1 MPLLRI
7 HAATYTEGGEMST
20 RFVSVLVICSSIF
33 SCGGSVPTPS
43 EPPDDLTGFE
53 YAGNLVEK
61 RLWHTAT
68 LLNDGRLLIAGGAA
82 TDSPGY
88 VPMSMFHASTEL
100 FDPETQTSSAAR
112 SLSVARTR
120 DMGILLQ
127 DGRVVILGAHL
138 APVEIYD
145 PQSGRFSAHD
155 ATLGDISTAALLPD
169 GSILTYCALGVAIFD
184 PDTGNFT
191 SISGLDGRRGGHT
204 ATMLLD
210 GRILIVGGGNS
221 EGLAKAAEIY
231 DPTSNAFTEVGE
243 LHTERR
249 GHKAVLLQDGTVLV
263 IGGSKGVP
271 DSTPEPVTAAEIYDP
286 ATGTFSP
293 AGTPGI
299 TPIWAAAVLRKGDVF
314 LIGGEDGNV
323 VLYDP
328 LSGAFA
334 PTGDSIGQGR
344 VFFSTTVLRDGRVLV
359 VGGLKDGEASD
370 HVLIYNP

>member
-1 MPLLRI
+1 
-7 HAATYTEGGEMST
+7 MST

-112 SLSVARTR
+112 SMSVARTR
-120 DMGILLQ
+120 DMAILLP
-127 DGRVVILGAHL
+127 DGRVAILGAHL

-155 ATLGDISTAALLPD
+155 ATLGDIGTATLLPN
-169 GSILTYCALGVAIFD
+169 GKILTYCVLGVAIFD
-184 PDTGNFT
+184 PDTGDF
-191 SISGLDGRRGGHT
+191 SRFSGAIASRGGHT
-204 ATMLLD
+204 ATLLQD

-221 EGLAKAAEIY
+221 EGLAKAADIY

-263 IGGSKGVP
+263 IGGSKG
-271 DSTPEPVTAAEIYDP
+271 DLSSPEPVTEAELYDP
-286 ATGTFSP
+286 AEGTFSS

-299 TPIWAAAVLRKGDVF
+299 TPIWAAAVLRTGKVF
-314 LIGGEDGNV
+314 LIGGQDGNV
-323 VLYDP
+323 VLFDP
-328 LSGAFA
+328 ATEAFV
-334 PTGDSIGQGR
+334 PTGDSIGPNRQ
-344 VFFSTTVLRDGRVLV
+344 FYTTTVLPDSRVLIA
-359 VGGLKDGEASD
+359 GGMKDGEATD

>member
-1 MPLLRI
+1 
-7 HAATYTEGGEMST
+7 MST

-43 EPPDDLTGFE
+43 EPPADLKGFE
-53 YAGNLVEK
+53 FAGNLIQK

-112 SLSVARTR
+112 SMSVARTR
-120 DMGILLQ
+120 DMAILLP
-127 DGRVVILGAHL
+127 DGRVAILGAHL

-155 ATLGDISTAALLPD
+155 ATLGDIGTATLLPN
-169 GSILTYCALGVAIFD
+169 GKILTYCVLGVAIFD
-184 PDTGNFT
+184 PDTGDF
-191 SISGLDGRRGGHT
+191 SRFSGAIASRGGHT
-204 ATMLLD
+204 ATLLQD

-286 ATGTFSP
+286 ATGTFSL

>member
-1 MPLLRI
+1 MSAKSV
-7 HAATYTEGGEMST
+7 AALIIVSG
-20 RFVSVLVICSSIF
+20 FVA
-33 SCGGSVPTPS
+33 CGGSVPTPS

-53 YAGNLVEK
+53 YAGNLIQK
-61 RLWHTAT
+61 RFWHTAT

-112 SLSVARTR
+112 SMSVARTR
-120 DMGILLQ
+120 DEGILLP
-127 DGRVVILGAHL
+127 DGRVAILGAHL

-155 ATLGDISTAALLPD
+155 ATLGDIGTATLLPN
-169 GSILTYCALGVAIFD
+169 GKILTYCVLGVAIFD

-231 DPTSNAFTEVGE
+231 DPTSNTFTEVGE
-243 LHTERR
+243 SHNERW

-263 IGGSKGVP
+263 IGGSKGVT

-286 ATGTFSP
+286 ATGTFSS

-299 TPIWAAAVLRKGDVF
+299 TPIWAVAVLRTGKVF

>member
-1 MPLLRI
+1 M
-7 HAATYTEGGEMST
+7 TS
-20 RFVSVLVICSSIF
+20 RFVSVLVICSSIL
-33 SCGGSVPTPS
+33 SCGGPVPTPS
-43 EPPDDLTGFE
+43 EPPTDLKGFE

-68 LLNDGRLLIAGGAA
+68 LLNDGRLLITGGAA

-100 FDPETQTSSAAR
+100 FDPEIQTSSAAR
-112 SLSVARTR
+112 SMSVARTR

-145 PQSGRFSAHD
+145 PQSGRFSAYN
-155 ATLGDISTAALLPD
+155 ATLGDIGTAALLPD

-210 GRILIVGGGNS
+210 GRILIVGGGYPAVL
-221 EGLAKAAEIY
+221 GKAAEIY
-231 DPTSNAFTEVGE
+231 DPKSNAFTEVGE
-243 LHTERR
+243 MDNERR
-249 GHKAVLLQDGTVLV
+249 HHKVVLLQDDRVLV
-263 IGGSKGVP
+263 IGGSKGELNSPV
-271 DSTPEPVTAAEIYDP
+271 PVTTAEIYNP

-293 AGTPGI
+293 AGTPGD
-299 TPIWAAAVLRKGDVF
+299 TPILSADLLPTGKVFMIDINGD
-314 LIGGEDGNV
+314 V

-328 LSGAFA
+328 ASGAFGR
-334 PTGDSIGQGR
+334 TGESIGQNR
-344 VFFSTTVLRDGRVLV
+344 QFYTTTVLRDGRVLIA
-359 VGGLKDGEASD
+359 GGMKDGEATD